1 MAEDWGPF
9 GNLGLSGKKII
20 LLFFSVI
27 KELKVVLKMFDMGGN
42 GKLYERMLGCAS
54 DTYFYV
60 GFPESTLPYF
70 FLLASNNARNVRL

>member
-1 MAEDWGPF
+1 
-9 GNLGLSGKKII
+9 
-20 LLFFSVI
+20 
-27 KELKVVLKMFDMGGN
+27 MFDMGGN